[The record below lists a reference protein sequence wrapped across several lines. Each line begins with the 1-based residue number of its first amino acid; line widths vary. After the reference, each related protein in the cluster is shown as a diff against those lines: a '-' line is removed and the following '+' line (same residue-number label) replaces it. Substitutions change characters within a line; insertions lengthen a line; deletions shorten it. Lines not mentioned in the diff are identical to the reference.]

1 MSIRYKLRYLLPLY
15 VMVLLIQVVLMGA
28 AVQYDADTDSP
39 SFKEL
44 SSGPSLNA
52 LEWSRR
58 THEGFAKSLE
68 TVSIDTPHARVEYN
82 ELAAVI
88 LQAD

>member
-1 MSIRYKLRYLLPLY
+1 MSIRHRLRYLLPLY
-15 VMVLLIQVVLMGA
+15 VMLVLIQVVLMGA
-28 AVQYDADTDSP
+28 GVQYDANADN
-39 SFKEL
+39 
-44 SSGPSLNA
+44 PSLGELITSPGMNA

-68 TVSIDTPHARVEYN
+68 TVSVDTPRIRVEHD

-88 LQAD
+88 LEAD